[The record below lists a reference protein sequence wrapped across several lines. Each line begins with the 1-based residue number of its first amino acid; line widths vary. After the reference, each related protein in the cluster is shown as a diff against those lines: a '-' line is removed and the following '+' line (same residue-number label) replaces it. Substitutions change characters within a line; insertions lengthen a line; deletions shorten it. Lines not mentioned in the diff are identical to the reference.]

1 VIVSA
6 EAIYTGELAALV
18 GGWILFGLIF
28 FARKLPPRDP
38 ARRRDRRSHLGMALQ
53 GAAYAFLWVFRRSIP
68 GPGHHAALMEGLRA
82 TADLALMAISIVF
95 ARTAVRIL
103 GRNWSLTARV
113 TDSHELITRGPCAW
127 VRHPIYSAMLGM
139 LLATGI
145 GVSRAPAVAAA
156 FAVAAAGATIRI
168 RLEENLLR
176 ETFGDAYD
184 EYAKRV
190 PALLPRPPRG

>member
-1 VIVSA
+1 MNLSP
-6 EAIYTGELAALV
+6 EAIYAGELAALV

-28 FARKLPPRDP
+28 FGRKLPPRDP

-53 GAAYAFLWVFRRSIP
+53 GAAYAFLWIFRRSIP
-68 GPGHHAALMEGLRA
+68 EPGDHHAVQEGIR
-82 TADLALMAISIVF
+82 TIVDLALMGTSIAF
-95 ARTAVRIL
+95 AATAVRTL

-113 TDSHELITRGPCAW
+113 TDSHELITRGPYAW

-145 GVSRAPAVAAA
+145 GVSRVPAVAAA
-156 FAVAAAGATIRI
+156 FAVAAAGATIRF
-168 RLEENLLR
+168 RLEEKLLR
-176 ETFGDAYD
+176 ETFGAAYDAY
-184 EYAKRV
+184 ARRV